1 MATPESA
8 QQQDNRLDTLQYRFS
23 HASEQR
29 FKNMACGK
37 LATGFLRLKRVQLW
51 FCEACIMGKMQR
63 KAFRALRGIR
73 STRRQQLVHSDV
85 CGLMPT
91 ESISGNRYFVTFVDD
106 YSRFCAVYFLKRG
119 AEVPEMFKLFE
130 GHVAND
136 SC

>member
-1 MATPESA
+1 MA
-8 QQQDNRLDTLQYRFS
+8 
-23 HASEQR
+23 
-29 FKNMACGK
+29 
-37 LATGFLRLKRVQLW
+37 
-51 FCEACIMGKMQR
+51 KMQR

-119 AEVPEMFKLFE
+119 TEVQ
-130 GHVAND
+130 
-136 SC
+136 